1 MAPDGSTMRFPKD
14 LGDEIDQA
22 FKNVDLTLRCA
33 GGQGWPQVFRVNTY
47 VVDIKASQAKITENY
62 RKWMPNH
69 KPIWTLIQ
77 VPRFGPEDM
86 HVEIEV
92 VAHDPEGSK
101 AANM

>member
-1 MAPDGSTMRFPKD
+1 MAPNGSTMRFPKD

-22 FKNVDLTLRCA
+22 FKN
-33 GGQGWPQVFRVNTY
+33 
-47 VVDIKASQAKITENY
+47 VDIKASQAKITENY

-92 VAHDPEGSK
+92 VAYDPEGVK
-101 AANM
+101 AANI